1 MSYPPARGDEEFFAA
16 YVCSKRRKV
25 GEKGRKGRG
34 RYEKR
39 WRGYKCRTDETSP
52 VMCGRFRGL
61 RLIAIVRELTVNSV
75 VPDMDNM
82 GELAARSLFAL
93 FIPYSL
99 SFSFVSP
106 SFCLC

>member
-1 MSYPPARGDEEFFAA
+1 M
-16 YVCSKRRKV
+16 CSKGRKV

-99 SFSFVSP
+99 SLSP
-106 SFCLC
+106 SFPLLSVSADENK